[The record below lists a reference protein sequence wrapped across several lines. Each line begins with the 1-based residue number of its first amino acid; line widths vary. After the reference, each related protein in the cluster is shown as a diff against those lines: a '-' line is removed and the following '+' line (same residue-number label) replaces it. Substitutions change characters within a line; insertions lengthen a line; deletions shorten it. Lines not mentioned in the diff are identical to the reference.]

1 MKTMDKFA
9 NWFMDHDNRVM
20 EAHNKKERTIIN
32 KELEHLQKER
42 LKIQTHLHRIEAL
55 IEQEDELGAS
65 ITGSDREGV

>member
-20 EAHNKKERTIIN
+20 EAHNRKERTIIN

-42 LKIQTHLHRIEAL
+42 LKI
-55 IEQEDELGAS
+55 
-65 ITGSDREGV
+65 

>member
-20 EAHNKKERTIIN
+20 VAHNKKERKTIH

-42 LKIQTHLHRIEAL
+42 LKMQGHLHSIEAL
-55 IEQEDELGAS
+55 IDMEDELEAS
-65 ITGSDREGV
+65 ITGTDKGEF